1 MTNEVPTS
9 CHFDFYNHPFRQRKV
24 WRIPPL
30 YPVQADMIEECI
42 KWRAAVIGTWPNEG
56 GKTSTLIPL
65 LGLSLMTAFPG
76 SVVYSTAGSEN
87 QITDQL
93 FKHLKSK
100 VLPYKDKGWSI
111 NTSNLTVTAPGYL
124 GLRPSQW
131 ISRVPKDALTG
142 EGYHNNVEQ
151 DDKGRWHY
159 QPLMMIFDE
168 AKSLDDSIFEMAIR
182 LNPAFFSAWS
192 SPGPCRG
199 PFYKGVDPDDLKRRL
214 AI

>member
-1 MTNEVPTS
+1 
-9 CHFDFYNHPFRQRKV
+9 
-24 WRIPPL
+24 
-30 YPVQADMIEECI
+30 
-42 KWRAAVIGTWPNEG
+42 
-56 GKTSTLIPL
+56 
-65 LGLSLMTAFPG
+65 MTAFPG